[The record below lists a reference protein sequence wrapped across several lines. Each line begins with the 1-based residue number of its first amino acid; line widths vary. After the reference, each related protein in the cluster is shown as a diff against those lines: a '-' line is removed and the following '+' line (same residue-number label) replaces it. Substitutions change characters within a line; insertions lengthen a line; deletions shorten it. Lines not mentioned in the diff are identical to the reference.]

1 LNTTKNSRS
10 VDVRDPQ
17 RTRFF
22 WEAIKFDRL
31 KIGTYQA
38 RFLVPSPPLIY
49 NFPVMDDFGLDMEEV
64 TKVIESAQVL
74 VVRFAIVDKRLL
86 VDTRTSEK
94 EGPFIGV
101 VPKAGS
107 VEERFKSLKRLRP
120 RFPLPEKIMSFMWP
134 RHMETFRM
142 SGLWNRIEER
152 LVTLGGEPLSTRC
165 NAVFDELISEE
176 KTEVLAA
183 IRGSENYQSL
193 WERPR

>member
-1 LNTTKNSRS
+1 VWVLG
-10 VDVRDPQ
+10 
-17 RTRFF
+17 TRKERNFF
-22 WEAIKFDRL
+22 WDAIKFVSAL
-31 KIGTYQA
+31 IGNNQA
-38 RFLVPSPPLIY
+38 LFLVPSFPLIY

-134 RHMETFRM
+134 RHMETFRN

-152 LVTLGGEPLSTRC
+152 LVSLGGDAMTQRC
-165 NAVFDELISEE
+165 NEVFGELTSEE
-176 KTEVLAA
+176 KLEVLAA
-183 IRGSENYQSL
+183 IRGGEGYQSL
-193 WERPR
+193 WERPS